1 MLRQD
6 VVQKLMHHSGLI
18 FSIAATNNGRPSKRF
33 FPATCYATLKALGV
47 YNDINEWTC
56 KVPLAK
62 NFGKSFSGLALTG
75 VDDDNDDTK
84 NGKMNLARSLACL
97 VQESDNVLE
106 QNSKPKTRL
115 EVKRFLEMH
124 IKKKVKEQYTN
135 GKFHDL
141 LAKVI
146 ADPNTLKDAYNC
158 IKVTS
163 NVDLIVDG
171 GNLSFESVA
180 KDLFYG
186 NFDVEAN
193 TYSISTKGAKAK
205 KEELVFSKLNLR
217 VVQEAIRVVLE
228 VVYRPHFSKISHG
241 FRSGRCHWSALR
253 YISKGIPCPDWW
265 FTLHVRKKVDDSIL
279 TKLLSSMEEKI
290 EDPRLFSIIRN
301 MFDARVLNMEFGAFP
316 KGHGLPQEGVLSP
329 ILMNIYLDLLDREI
343 FRMSMRYE
351 ALDSK
356 HSEEH
361 ASHTKLRHWFR
372 RQMNGHHVQQQNV
385 VENSGLRLH
394 CCRFMDEILFAIS
407 GPKEVAT
414 AFKSDVE
421 KYLKNSL
428 YLDVDNQNDFLAC
441 SDPHGVKFL
450 GTLIKWDLKETSA
463 VRVVHKLKEKVR
475 LFTEQRQESWDMG
488 TIRIGR
494 KWLGHGL
501 KKVKESE
508 IKHLAD
514 SNSILS
520 QISSHRKSGTKTDH
534 WYKILLK
541 IWIQDANIG
550 NVENEEII
558 LAKHIVEPALP
569 QELRN
574 SYHEFQKRAK
584 EYISVETAST
594 LALLSGS
601 SSSPDCVFIFKTL
614 APTNFIKKRLFRYG
628 LINRDGYACTCH
640 LLIVLDDDQIINW
653 FSGIVRRWLRWYK
666 ECDNYN
672 EVKLMIS
679 SQIRLSCIRT
689 LAAKYRIHETE
700 IGRKFDLALS
710 RIPSTQEIELEEANN
725 ELASQESKLDG
736 ALTYGINYSGLCLVS
751 LARMVSPSRPC
762 NCFVI
767 GCSVAVSRIYR
778 LHVMERQKFPGWKT
792 GFSSSIHPA
801 LHRRKLGL
809 CKQHLNDLFL
819 GDISLQAI
827 DFGAWR

>member
-1 MLRQD
+1 MLRQE
-6 VVQKLMHHSGLI
+6 VVQKLMHHSGIILW
-18 FSIAATNNGRPSKRF
+18 IAVTNIGRPIKRY
-33 FPATCYATLKALGV
+33 FPATFYTTRKALGL
-47 YNDINEWTC
+47 YNDASEGTY
-56 KVPLAK
+56 KVALAK
-62 NFGKSFSGLALTG
+62 NLGKSSSRSAFTG
-75 VDDDNDDTK
+75 AGDDKDHIE
-84 NGKMNLARSLACL
+84 NGKMNLASSLACL
-97 VQESDNVLE
+97 VQESDYVLE
-106 QNSKPKTRL
+106 QKSKPKTRL
-115 EVKRFLEMH
+115 EVKKFLEMR

-146 ADPNTLKDAYNC
+146 ADPNTLKDAYDC

-163 NVDLIVDG
+163 NVDLVVDS

-180 KDLFYG
+180 KDLAHG
-186 NFDVEAN
+186 KFDVEAN
-193 TYSISTKGAKAK
+193 TYSISTKGAKIK
-205 KEELVFSKLNLR
+205 KEELVFSKLYLR

-228 VVYRPHFSKISHG
+228 VVYRPDFSKISHG
-241 FRSGRCHWSALR
+241 FRSGRCHLSALK

-265 FTLHVRKKVDDSIL
+265 FTLHIRKKVDDSIL
-279 TKLLSSMEEKI
+279 TKLISSMEEKI
-290 EDPRLFSIIRN
+290 EDPRLFSIIRS
-301 MFDARVLNMEFGAFP
+301 MFDARVLNMEFGDFP

-351 ALDSK
+351 AFDST
-356 HSEEH
+356 HSEEL
-361 ASHTKLRHWFR
+361 ASTKLRHWFR
-372 RQMNGHHVQQQNV
+372 RQMKGDHVQQKIV
-385 VENSGLRLH
+385 VENSGVRVH
-394 CCRFMDEILFAIS
+394 CCRFMDEIFFAVS

-414 AFKSDVE
+414 AFKSDIE

-428 YLDVDNQNDFLAC
+428 YLEVDNQNDFLAS

-450 GTLIKWDLKETSA
+450 GTLIRRDLKETSA
-463 VRVVHKLKEKVR
+463 VRIVHKLKEKVR
-475 LFTEQRQESWDMG
+475 LFSEQKRECWDMG

-494 KWLGHGL
+494 KWLAHGL
-501 KKVKESE
+501 KKIKESE
-508 IKHLAD
+508 IKQLAD
-514 SNSILS
+514 TTSILN
-520 QISSHRKSGTKTDH
+520 QISSHRKSGMKTDH
-534 WYKILLK
+534 WYKVLLK
-541 IWIQDANIG
+541 IWMQDANAG
-550 NVENEEII
+550 NAENEEII

-569 QELRN
+569 QELRD
-574 SYHEFQKRAK
+574 SYHQFQKRAK
-584 EYISVETAST
+584 EYISLETAST

-601 SSSPDCVFIFKTL
+601 SSSPDRVFILKTL

-628 LINRDGYACTCH
+628 LTNREGYARTCH
-640 LLIVLDDDQIINW
+640 LLIVLDHDQIIDW
-653 FSGIVRRWLRWYK
+653 FSGIVRRWLRWYR

-679 SQIRLSCIRT
+679 NQVRLSCIRT

-700 IGRKFDLALS
+700 IEKKFDLSLS
-710 RIPSTQEIELEEANN
+710 RIPSTQEIELEETNN
-725 ELASQESKLDG
+725 ELASQESTLDG
-736 ALTYGINYSGLCLVS
+736 AVTYGINYSGLCLVS

-767 GCSVAVSRIYR
+767 GCSAVVTHIYR
-778 LHVMERQKFPGWKT
+778 LHIMERQKFPGWKT

-809 CKQHLNDLFL
+809 CKQHLKDLFL

>member
-1 MLRQD
+1 M
-6 VVQKLMHHSGLI
+6 
-18 FSIAATNNGRPSKRF
+18 TGRPIKRF
-33 FPATCYATLKALGV
+33 FPATFYTTDEAFGV
-47 YNDINEWTC
+47 YNDVNEGTC
-56 KVPLAK
+56 KSVLAK
-62 NFGKSFSGLALTG
+62 NYGKSSSGLALAG
-75 VDDDNDDTK
+75 VRDDNDHIK
-84 NGKMNLARSLACL
+84 NGKLNLASSLASL

-115 EVKRFLEMH
+115 KVKRFLEMR
-124 IKKKVKEQYTN
+124 IKKKVKEQYVN

-146 ADPNTLKDAYNC
+146 ADPNTLKDAYDC

-180 KDLFYG
+180 KDLVHG

-193 TYSISTKGAKAK
+193 TYSISTKGAKVK
-205 KEELVFSKLNLR
+205 KQKLVCSKFNLR

-241 FRSGRCHWSALR
+241 LRSGRCHWSALK
-253 YISKGIPCPDWW
+253 YISEGIPCPDWW
-265 FTLHVRKKVDDSIL
+265 FTLHIRKEVDDFIL
-279 TKLLSSMEEKI
+279 AKLLSSMEEKI
-290 EDPRLFSIIRN
+290 EDPRLFAIIRS
-301 MFDARVLNMEFGAFP
+301 MFDAKVLNMEFGAFP

-361 ASHTKLRHWFR
+361 ASHTKLR
-372 RQMNGHHVQQQNV
+372 
-385 VENSGLRLH
+385 
-394 CCRFMDEILFAIS
+394 
-407 GPKEVAT
+407 PKEVAT
-414 AFKSDVE
+414 TFKSDIEQYV
-421 KYLKNSL
+421 KNSL
-428 YLDVDNQNDFLAC
+428 YLEVDNQNDFLAS

-450 GTLIKWDLKETSA
+450 GTLIKRDLKETSA

-475 LFTEQRQESWDMG
+475 LFSEQKQESWDMG
-488 TIRIGR
+488 TIRIGK
-494 KWLGHGL
+494 KWLAHGL

-514 SNSILS
+514 STSILS
-520 QISSHRKSGTKTDH
+520 QISSFRKSGAKTDH
-534 WYKILLK
+534 WYKVLLK
-541 IWIQDANIG
+541 VWAQDTNVG
-550 NVENEEII
+550 NSENEEII

-569 QELRN
+569 QELRD
-574 SYHEFQKRAK
+574 SYYEFEKRAK
-584 EYISVETAST
+584 EYVSLETAST
-594 LALLSGS
+594 LALLSDS
-601 SSSPDCVFIFKTL
+601 SSSADCIFILKPR
-614 APTNFIKKRLFRYG
+614 APTKFIKKRLFRYG
-628 LINRDGYACTCH
+628 LTNRDGFARTCH

-653 FSGIVRRWLRWYK
+653 FSGIVRRWLRWYRG
-666 ECDNYN
+666 CDNYG

-679 SQIRLSCIRT
+679 NEIRLSCIRT

-700 IGRKFDLALS
+700 IEKKFELALS

-725 ELASQESKLDG
+725 ELASQESILDG
-736 ALTYGINYSGLCLVS
+736 ALTYGINYSGLCLLS

-762 NCFVI
+762 YCFVI
-767 GCSVAVSRIYR
+767 GCSAAVSSIYR

-809 CKQHLNDLFL
+809 CKRHLKDLFL